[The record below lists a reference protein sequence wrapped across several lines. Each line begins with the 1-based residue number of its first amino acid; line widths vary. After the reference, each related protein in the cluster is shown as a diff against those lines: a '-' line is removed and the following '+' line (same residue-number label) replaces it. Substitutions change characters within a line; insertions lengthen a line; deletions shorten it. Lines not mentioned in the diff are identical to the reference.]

1 MKNKEKKTM
10 SISQKV
16 VDFQTKKKKKK
27 TNFFQDLKMEMK
39 KVSWTS
45 KDELKICTKIVLGAI
60 FALGMGIYVIDLILR
75 VTLQGM
81 TNITHFIV
89 R

>member
-1 MKNKEKKTM
+1 M

-16 VDFQTKKKKKK
+16 VDLHAKKKKKK
-27 TNFFQDLKMEMK
+27 TSFFHDIKEEMK

-45 KDELKICTKIVLGAI
+45 KDEIKVCTKIVLGAI
-60 FALGMGIYVIDLILR
+60 FVLGMGIYFIDLVLR
-75 VTLQGM
+75 GTLQGI

>member
-1 MKNKEKKTM
+1 MNNKDKKTM

-16 VDFQTKKKKKK
+16 AELQAKKKRKK
-27 TNFFQDLKMEMK
+27 TNFFHDIKEELK

-45 KDELKICTKIVLGAI
+45 RDEIKVCTKIVLGAI
-60 FALGMGIYVIDLILR
+60 FVLGMWIYVIDLTLR
-75 VTLQGM
+75 GTLQGI